1 MAGRSTALLN
11 RNLSDVKSGHL
22 TKYTKFDIYLHLPIK
37 METQIT
43 KPSAMLFE
51 LPYVVAFGAF
61 PSSRGAD
68 EFAFAV
74 LFRLSKFLQQIV

>member
-1 MAGRSTALLN
+1 MAGRSAALLN

-22 TKYTKFDIYLHLPIK
+22 TKYTKFDIYLHLP
-37 METQIT
+37 METHIT